1 MDKAPVSVEASD
13 VKKKKPGPDKKKV
26 VESIRC
32 VCSST
37 VDSGHMVECERC
49 KMWCHSKCVG
59 VAQSTASTLRVQ
71 AHAHA
76 RIFAWLLRTHISET
90 MIVVTIKQALV

>member
-1 MDKAPVSVEASD
+1 M
-13 VKKKKPGPDKKKV
+13 KKKKPGPAKKKV
-26 VESIRC
+26 ESVRC

-59 VAQSTASTLRVQ
+59 VAHFLLSVPSVLRLSSLCL
-71 AHAHA
+71 
-76 RIFAWLLRTHISET
+76 I
-90 MIVVTIKQALV
+90 ALIILYSIRPRRY